1 MDLDAIKKQAD
12 LIGSLRTQLKEAET
26 QIATVAGK
34 FGQSTSARVTVN
46 GVAFDVLQLSKGYMP
61 EVVKGCEVIQREAVR
76 LLTTRRDRIRSQ
88 LEGAEWKL
96 RQLSKA

>member
-12 LIGSLRTQLKEAET
+12 LVGALRTQLKDAET
-26 QIATVAGK
+26 LIATVAGK
-34 FGQSTSARVTVN
+34 HGQSTSARVTVN
-46 GVAFDVLQLSKGYMP
+46 GVSFDVLQLSTAYMP
-61 EVVKGCEVIQREAVR
+61 QVIKGCEVIQREAVR
-76 LLTTRRDRIRSQ
+76 LLTARRDRIRSQ